1 MSDECP
7 YGANDCPKFD
17 DVKRQLEIV
26 SKSLINLNRVVY
38 VMCGIIMAEFGVM
51 IW

>member
-1 MSDECP
+1 MKDTCP

-17 DVKRQLEIV
+17 DVKRQLEMV
-26 SKSLINLNRVVY
+26 SKALTTLNRIVY
-38 VMCGIIMAEFGVM
+38 VMCGIIMAECGVM